1 MARTLF
7 LIGFMASGKSSLGKK
22 LAKHFAMDFIDLD
35 KEIEQAESKSIN
47 ALFEDHDE
55 DYFRELESKVLR
67 SMKLENKIVATGGG
81 TPIFHHNMAFMKEKG
96 AVAYMVVPTEI
107 IIGRLRQNKEERPLV
122 RKLSDEDLT
131 TYVEKTLEQRKII
144 YSKADILIP
153 HTKSFSLL
161 KMELGFLLN

>member
-47 ALFEDHDE
+47 ELFEDHDE

-67 SMKLENKIVATGGG
+67 SMKLENKVVATGGG

-96 AVAYMVVPTEI
+96 AVAYMVVPAEI

-131 TYVEKTLEQRKII
+131 AYVEKTLEQRKII

-161 KMELGFLLN
+161 KIELGFLLN

>member
-1 MARTLF
+1 
-7 LIGFMASGKSSLGKK
+7 MASGKSSLGKK

-35 KEIEQAESKSIN
+35 KAIEKAESKSIN

>member
-47 ALFEDHDE
+47 ELFEDHDE

-122 RKLSDEDLT
+122 RELGDEDLT
-131 TYVEKTLEQRKII
+131 AYVEKTLEQRKII

-161 KMELGFLLN
+161 KIEMGFLLN